1 MVSYCGKRK
10 CIISTTLNSSF
21 LRYTLCAC
29 TTILVLF
36 NFQVFFD
43 MSIEDNCIFCRI
55 IRGEIPAAKI
65 FEDERVFAFLDIEP
79 FNFGHALVIPKVH
92 CQSFTIVPD
101 EYLSAMIAAAK
112 RIAPAVMHVTGAPAF
127 NLLLNNG
134 SIAGQEVPHTHLHII
149 PRFVDDAVLL
159 SAPQKQYTEGD
170 ITQLAD
176 AISKRIDEIAMK

>member
-1 MVSYCGKRK
+1 
-10 CIISTTLNSSF
+10 
-21 LRYTLCAC
+21 
-29 TTILVLF
+29 
-36 NFQVFFD
+36 

-65 FEDERVFAFLDIEP
+65 YEDGKVYAFLDIAP

-92 CQSFTIVPD
+92 CQSFTIVPE
-101 EYLSAMIAAAK
+101 EYLSAMMAAAK
-112 RIAPAVMHVTGAPAF
+112 RIAPAVMHATGAPAF

-159 SAPQKQYTEGD
+159 SAPQKQYQEGG
-170 ITQLAD
+170 INVLAE
-176 AISKRIDEIAMK
+176 AICKRLEETTLK